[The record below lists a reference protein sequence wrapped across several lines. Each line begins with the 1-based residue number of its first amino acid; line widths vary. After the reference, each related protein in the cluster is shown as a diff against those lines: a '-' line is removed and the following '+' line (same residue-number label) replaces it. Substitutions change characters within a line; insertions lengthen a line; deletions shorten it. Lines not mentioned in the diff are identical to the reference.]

1 MKTKPHKSQD
11 GTRQGEGGA
20 WLGEMQAM
28 EILGRTRASL
38 KEGKVIVPSTF
49 NAEE

>member
-28 EILGRTRASL
+28 EILGRTKGFPERRQGDCA
-38 KEGKVIVPSTF
+38 F
-49 NAEE
+49 NI